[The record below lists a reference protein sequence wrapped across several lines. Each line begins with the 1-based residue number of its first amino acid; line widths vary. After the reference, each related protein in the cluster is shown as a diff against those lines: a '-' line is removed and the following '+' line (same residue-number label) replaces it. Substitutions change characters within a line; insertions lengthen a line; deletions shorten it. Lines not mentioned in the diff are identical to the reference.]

1 VANDKPGKVQSL
13 AAAATSSMTWGVGA
27 PATRISSKRGAESR
41 VRWSAV
47 ASLVALDSMEG
58 RKKKVERHFMLI

>member
-1 VANDKPGKVQSL
+1 VANDKPDKVQSL

-27 PATRISSKRGAESR
+27 PATRISSKRGAEAR
-41 VRWSAV
+41 VRWCAV

-58 RKKKVERHFMLI
+58 RKKKVERHFTLI